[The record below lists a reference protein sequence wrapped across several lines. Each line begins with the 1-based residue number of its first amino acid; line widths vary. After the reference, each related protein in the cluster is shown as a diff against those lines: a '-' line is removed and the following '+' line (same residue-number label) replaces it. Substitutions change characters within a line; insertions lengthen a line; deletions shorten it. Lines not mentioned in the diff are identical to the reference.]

1 MSKKYGTWQL
11 ALWWGSARWIAHIWV
26 LKYLKEHNIKI
37 SEISWTSMWALIWG
51 LIAMWYDYDKIE
63 NILKTIDFKKLI
75 DLNLKDAI
83 VSWNKIYDKLFEIY
97 WDITFEELIIPFSV
111 VATNFKTWEKIIFK
125 SWKLIDAL
133 RASISLPGIFKP
145 YEIRPYKIHWL
156 MIKIKFTS
164 FRAWIKKYN
173 SSECYFLRNR
183 T

>member
-1 MSKKYGTWQL
+1 METCQL

-37 SEISWTSMWALIWG
+37 LKFLEQVCEHWFWG

-111 VATNFKTWEKIIFK
+111 VATNFKN
-125 SWKLIDAL
+125 L
-133 RASISLPGIFKP
+133 RKD
-145 YEIRPYKIHWL
+145 
-156 MIKIKFTS
+156 
-164 FRAWIKKYN
+164 
-173 SSECYFLRNR
+173 YF
-183 T
+183 